1 MKKRI
6 YPFVSLIAVMLIMA
20 TACTSE
26 VTEKFPAEDGH
37 LTLSLSMGDISTRAL
52 TTEESDNDG
61 SYNEKKIDR
70 LDIFFYQGTTLKWR
84 VNNLSY
90 DAGTQKT
97 TIPVVATKRA
107 LFENNTTTTYDVYV
121 VANNTADL
129 SSITEEENNLQT
141 LKDLVFQTASFVSD
155 GGAVA
160 QSSFVMDGM
169 ISQIVNLNT
178 PDLGMVHLK
187 RAASKIRLQLIEV
200 NVPGYV
206 QEGTALARL
215 VHFTDRSVLMDDGT
229 TFVPGS
235 ADWKDTGYK
244 ELTKTLSGN
253 INTTAAP
260 FYTYANDWSSDFTKE
275 TYLELLIPLKE
286 NTGSDIGYY
295 KYRVP
300 VTPYGLTGDD
310 QQYMNKVQRNF
321 LYDIGVT
328 VRILGSRDEPPVDIQ
343 GNYTIKDWSTQE
355 ILVTITGSHY
365 LVVSERNVV
374 MPNMSSYTL
383 NFNSSVANVMLVPNS
398 LKATY
403 TYVPAGASSP
413 DTVNVTGGQVP
424 SVQVQSGVASG
435 TIIITSAI
443 PENYIPK
450 DIEFQVTNG
459 QLTETVKIRQLPA
472 TYFSVTKGVRSYM
485 PGEGTRYSLPSGNNN
500 PYMYAITTL
509 APKGD
514 IIWGFPPVDSQGQT
528 INSEEVSKMVSPKF
542 EMASQFGA
550 SVRKSYSDAQ
560 TQCRGYSETSED
572 GTTKTGWRLPTAAEI
587 YYIDV
592 LQQTA
597 PTKYVMRGPYYW
609 SNWSQYPTKN
619 ANGQS
624 GYYGAY
630 RMRENLPF
638 VRTDDTYNWNSGA
651 TYSSAHVRCIR
662 DIKD

>member
-374 MPNMSSYTL
+374 MPNISSYTL

-472 TYFSVTKGVRSYM
+472 TYFSVTKGVASAHYANYQAIVN
-485 PGEGTRYSLPSGNNN
+485 EGLNN

-509 APKGD
+509 APSGD
-514 IIWGFPPVDSQGQT
+514 IVWGFPPVTNGYT
-528 INSEEVSKMVSPKF
+528 VNSAEVANMVSPKF

-550 SVRKSYSDAQ
+550 SQLKLYSAGQ
-560 TQCRGYSETSED
+560 TQCRDYWEEAED
-572 GTTKTGWRLPTAAEI
+572 GTRKTGWRLPTEAEI
-587 YYIDV
+587 RYIDN
-592 LQQTA
+592 LQHNSNNPQGIVMTGKWYWDA
-597 PTKYVMRGPYYW
+597 YYVY
-609 SNWSQYPTKN
+609 NTN
-619 ANGQS
+619 
-624 GYYGAY
+624 GAY
-630 RMRENLPF
+630 QMQGG
-638 VRTDDTYNWNSGA
+638 SGGSS
-651 TYSSAHVRCIR
+651 SSAYVRCIR